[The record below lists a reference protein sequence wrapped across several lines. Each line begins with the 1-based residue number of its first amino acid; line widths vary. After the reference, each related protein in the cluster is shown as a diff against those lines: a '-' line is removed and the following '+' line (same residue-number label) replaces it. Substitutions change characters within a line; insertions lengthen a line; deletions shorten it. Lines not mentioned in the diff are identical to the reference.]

1 MRDGWYVEKQL
12 EEARVCAGD
21 PPFEIVPYI
30 MTRITDLEKML
41 SLLRSKREIKA
52 VLDVK
57 DEIIPENN
65 FTKSPR
71 ADLKAA
77 SKKAFALQISRF
89 IFKDDIFRDI
99 EMLFLA

>member
-1 MRDGWYVEKQL
+1 M
-12 EEARVCAGD
+12 
-21 PPFEIVPYI
+21 FHI
-30 MTRITDLEKML
+30 
-41 SLLRSKREIKA
+41 SF
-52 VLDVK
+52 
-57 DEIIPENN
+57 EIIPENN